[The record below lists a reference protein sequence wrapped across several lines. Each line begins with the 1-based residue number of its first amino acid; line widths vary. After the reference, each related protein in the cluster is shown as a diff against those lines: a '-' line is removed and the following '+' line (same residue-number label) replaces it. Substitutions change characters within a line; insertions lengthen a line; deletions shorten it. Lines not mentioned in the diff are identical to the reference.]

1 MFVNLNWFFVLLTIL
16 LTMAIA
22 IGTILFSED
31 FYAYHY
37 VKKIGKKKGDKIF
50 ESLDDLPSDVLGI
63 KNYNETSEHFCERVK
78 RESRIETIMLIVTSI
93 FDVLIAVIANVFFH
107 LLIPAI
113 IISATVVGIVIILL
127 ALVSSSAVS
136 NNIENL

>member
-16 LTMAIA
+16 LTMAIV

-50 ESLDDLPSDVLGI
+50 ESLDDLSSDVLGI

-78 RESRIETIMLIVTSI
+78 RESRIETIMLVVTSI
-93 FDVLIAVIANVFFH
+93 FNILIAVIANVFFH

-127 ALVSSSAVS
+127 AFKITDFLQR
-136 NNIENL
+136 ICKK